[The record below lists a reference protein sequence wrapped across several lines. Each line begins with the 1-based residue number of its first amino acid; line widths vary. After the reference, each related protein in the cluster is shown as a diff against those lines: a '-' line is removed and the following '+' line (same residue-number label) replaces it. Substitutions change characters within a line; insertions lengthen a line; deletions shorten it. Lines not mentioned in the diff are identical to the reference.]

1 MNQFSLIIHLMK
13 NFLRMRNHF
22 LKNLNK
28 KISKINYNEINN
40 ISNFCF
46 SQNNKNLYENNE
58 DKFIKNDDVRFK
70 FNKIIREEE
79 EDKNKNNFFSRFR
92 KT

>member
-28 KISKINYNEINN
+28 KISKSNYNEINN